1 MCFALQRR
9 FTPGDLS
16 ARGPARTRLPDL
28 AVGGEGQKTRRMS
41 KLQELRESHC
51 GKSRGNGAEHTR
63 AAQERPRVRA
73 AATVPRAFR
82 CRIAHRFTCVRVRD
96 RWRRGVRARAAG
108 AQAGHAVHQD
118 QYAQRAARR
127 LVGIDWT
134 GLLGGVLATTGR
146 HQVLVSR
153 PVRADARLTAEP
165 MMSAPA
171 ACMRAQRDLTEPAT
185 RTQQD
190 RGSTR

>member
-1 MCFALQRR
+1 MLRFAAPIHPRR
-9 FTPGDLS
+9 SECEGPGTHS
-16 ARGPARTRLPDL
+16 SPGP
-28 AVGGEGQKTRRMS
+28 GGRRRRAETSGMT
-41 KLQELRESHC
+41 KLLELRESHC